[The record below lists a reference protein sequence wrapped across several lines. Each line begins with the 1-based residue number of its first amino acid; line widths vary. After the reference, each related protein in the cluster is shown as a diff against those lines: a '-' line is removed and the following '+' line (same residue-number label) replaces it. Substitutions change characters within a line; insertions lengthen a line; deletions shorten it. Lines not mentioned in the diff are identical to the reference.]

1 LVLNRLGKKQ
11 VEVMVA
17 KVVENQTCLLIE
29 ELIKSV
35 IESATGGGA
44 AGRIGLL
51 SSAALLDKLAV
62 VLDAVALASVVVS
75 QLVRG

>member
-1 LVLNRLGKKQ
+1 
-11 VEVMVA
+11 
-17 KVVENQTCLLIE
+17 
-29 ELIKSV
+29 V

-51 SSAALLDKLAV
+51 SSAALLDKPAV